1 MRRAP
6 LMGLLLLAAGC
17 SVSGRTASGVP
28 TGPGV
33 QVQASGLRCG
43 LVLVDGRPQR
53 VCGPRGRSL
62 GETPPDTTAT
72 PDTARVTR

>member
-17 SVSGRTASGVP
+17 GVSGRTASGAP
-28 TGPGV
+28 TGVGV
-33 QVQASGLRCG
+33 LVQASNSRCVM
-43 LVLVDGRPQR
+43 VLVAGRPQR
-53 VCGPRGRSL
+53 VCGPRGRAP

-72 PDTARVTR
+72 PDTARGTR